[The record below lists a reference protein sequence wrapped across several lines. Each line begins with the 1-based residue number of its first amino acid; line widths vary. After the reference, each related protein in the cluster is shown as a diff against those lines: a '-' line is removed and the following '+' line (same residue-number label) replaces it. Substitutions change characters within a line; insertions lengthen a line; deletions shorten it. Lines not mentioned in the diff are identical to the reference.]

1 MRRSARAAGSV
12 KKRRVT
18 LSEVAAR
25 AGVSATT
32 ASYILNGRADEMRIA
47 PTTVA
52 KVRAAVADL
61 GYRPNR
67 SARSLRTHRT
77 ATIGLISDQIAG
89 EQYGS
94 SMLTGASLAA
104 RELDHLVV
112 MAESGGDPELER
124 LLIEEMLEREVDGMV
139 FATRTARTVHLPEGL
154 RGVRSILLNCE
165 DPDER
170 LPSVVPDDEGGGR
183 TAASVLLSAGVE
195 ELWVVGED
203 PTPEATAGPRRMAGI
218 RAELRAHGMDVA
230 GVVPCDWSVTEGFEA
245 TSSWLARGGH
255 AEGLVCMNDRL
266 AMGVYQAL
274 AVAGLRVPEDVSV
287 VSFDGSALA
296 GWLRPILT
304 SVELPFP
311 ELGALAVR
319 RLLDADDH
327 GGTDSVR
334 MSVRR
339 GGSVRSG

>member
-12 KKRRVT
+12 RKRRVT

-67 SARSLRTHRT
+67 SARSLRTRRT

-112 MAESGGDPELER
+112 MGESGGDPELER
-124 LLIEEMLEREVDGMV
+124 LLIEEMLEREVDGVV

-165 DPDER
+165 DPDEH

-183 TAASVLLSAGVE
+183 AAASVLLAAGVE

-203 PTPEATAGPRRMAGI
+203 PTPKATAGPRRMAGI
-218 RAELRAHGMDVA
+218 RAELGVHGMDVA
-230 GVVPCDWSVTEGFEA
+230 GVVPCEWSVTEGFEA
-245 TSSWLARGGH
+245 TSRWLARGGR
-255 AEGLVCMNDRL
+255 AEGLICMNDRL

-274 AVAGLRVPEDVSV
+274 GEAGLRVPEDVSV